1 MEIKVKHVG
10 DEKFQVLLQGERYR
24 VSNITKV
31 CKVNDDGLSVKN
43 MPLKYGLNVEQKLD
57 NGSYYVVITVY
68 YDPEEELSVRYD
80 NCGYR
85 LIDTLRD
92 AYKGVDPVKGME
104 YVEEFAN
111 CLEFARDTVIDLNKA
126 D

>member
-57 NGSYYVVITVY
+57 NGSYYF
-68 YDPEEELSVRYD
+68 SG
-80 NCGYR
+80 GY
-85 LIDTLRD
+85 
-92 AYKGVDPVKGME
+92 
-104 YVEEFAN
+104 
-111 CLEFARDTVIDLNKA
+111 CLFCIP
-126 D
+126 

>member
-1 MEIKVKHVG
+1 MEIKFNHVG

-24 VSNITKV
+24 VTNITKV
-31 CKVNDDGLSVKN
+31 CKVTDKGLSAKN
-43 MPLKYGLNVEQKLD
+43 MPPEYGLNVEQKLD
-57 NGSYYVVITVY
+57 NGSYHVVITVY
-68 YDPEEELSVRYD
+68 YDPNEELMVRYD

-85 LIDTLRD
+85 LIETLRD
-92 AYKGVDPVKGME
+92 AYKGVDPIKGME

>member
-1 MEIKVKHVG
+1 MITVLIILVG
-10 DEKFQVLLQGERYR
+10 AIVYFVFRDTN
-24 VSNITKV
+24 SN
-31 CKVNDDGLSVKN
+31 G
-43 MPLKYGLNVEQKLD
+43 
-57 NGSYYVVITVY
+57 ITVY
-68 YDPEEELSVRYD
+68 YDPEEELLVRYD